1 VAVAGSNGYNKKDV
15 PINSPLPSPSGYT
28 GPIEFNGAINAPNNP
43 IAKINTF
50 MGYKKLPY
58 SADQTVADRATYCT
72 GKCTN
77 ETAYRANT
85 LLRIQV
91 KGRRFATRLLC
102 MFSAKMM
109 CLKRSNVL
117 STQRSGHQITQPT
130 QGNIVG
136 RLAMQ
141 SLRQL
146 HTLMLLMRL
155 SMLLYVRRKD
165 ALSPEGSYHGGNYG
179 GYGSGNVS
187 NSSSE
192 GVVFSSGPTSLKPTL
207 GVWW

>member
-1 VAVAGSNGYNKKDV
+1 MRQ
-15 PINSPLPSPSGYT
+15 ITPSPRLIPSWVTRNYHTLQTKLPPTELRTVQGNSRT
-28 GPIEFNGAINAPNNP
+28 RQPIE
-43 IAKINTF
+43 
-50 MGYKKLPY
+50 L
-58 SADQTVADRATYCT
+58 D
-72 GKCTN
+72 
-77 ETAYRANT
+77 T

-136 RLAMQ
+136 RLAIQ

-192 GVVFSSGPTSLKPTL
+192 GVVFSSGPTSLKPIL
-207 GVWW
+207 GFW